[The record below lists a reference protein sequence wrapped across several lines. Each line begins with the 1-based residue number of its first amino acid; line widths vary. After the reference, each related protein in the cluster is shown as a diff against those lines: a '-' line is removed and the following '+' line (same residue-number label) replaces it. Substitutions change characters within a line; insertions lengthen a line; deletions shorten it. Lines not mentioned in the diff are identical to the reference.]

1 MKDVRK
7 LLSRQSKDILP
18 DASVK
23 ESIKQELGYS
33 EKSPTLA
40 YAHGGQKTLRK
51 NQLLALC
58 AAALLLLCCLI
69 GAFFALRETKLP
81 ISEIHNKFEEIT
93 DADSFYA
100 YGAASVGTILSS
112 GGFSSA
118 EPVSALSGSSR
129 AGDERVEAI
138 NKYMALV
145 ESLLSEN
152 AIQSAAVEGKL
163 GYAYGMTVTYTDLLG
178 ETVDVPLGGKRVVY
192 PAPPPRLIY
201 VDVSL
206 LCGAAE
212 AYGKICSWALSLL
225 DLRFS
230 PDDQPRCGELYEL
243 ALSALGGLGWY
254 ESDGVQKIFES
265 DFRLAYC
272 AREGLERGAVRVL
285 AEETGSDLFALVKLA
300 KVYELFFRK
309 GYARPYAAPD
319 YVERAE
325 RAGVRPHPLF
335 CRADAFYADFLRERR
350 GYLAGVREILSRLPN
365 MKRTYFQLGG
375 KGVRVEGEAL
385 RRAVDLLPEK
395 CEKGPLVWMREFGL
409 LEGLCKGRCKS

>member
-81 ISEIHNKFEEIT
+81 ISSIHNQFENIT

-100 YGAASVGTILSS
+100 YGAASVGTILASDP
-112 GGFSSA
+112 SSA
-118 EPVSALSGSSR
+118 EPMRALSAR

-178 ETVDVPLGGKRVVY
+178 ETVQYTMYYDKQFLSVEADDDETEENYAIFGILVAAGQSYPVEGVYESKTSDDETEDELSFKAFTDETKRSYIEVSRENETETEGADSETESEYVYSVYADGKLVEETAIEYEKEGDELELKLTVEKGGKKEELTFRSGKENGERVLF
-192 PAPPPRLIY
+192 AR
-201 VDVSL
+201 
-206 LCGAAE
+206 
-212 AYGKICSWALSLL
+212 GKL
-225 DLRFS
+225 
-230 PDDQPRCGELYEL
+230 
-243 ALSALGGLGWY
+243 
-254 ESDGVQKIFES
+254 DGVSVSFRVYIRQGEYHYVFDDGSSS
-265 DFRLAYC
+265 DHHRFDDDDDDDDDDNDDDDEKDR
-272 AREGLERGAVRVL
+272 
-285 AEETGSDLFALVKLA
+285 D
-300 KVYELFFRK
+300 
-309 GYARPYAAPD
+309 
-319 YVERAE
+319 
-325 RAGVRPHPLF
+325 
-335 CRADAFYADFLRERR
+335 RR
-350 GYLAGVREILSRLPN
+350 SL
-365 MKRTYFQLGG
+365 
-375 KGVRVEGEAL
+375 
-385 RRAVDLLPEK
+385 
-395 CEKGPLVWMREFGL
+395 
-409 LEGLCKGRCKS
+409 